1 LVTDAGLV
9 IVLVALGVIVGD
21 WDVDNDRLPLALVD
35 TVSDVDKD
43 ADCVAVAVRDAVTL
57 LEML

>member
-1 LVTDAGLV
+1 MTDANLV
-9 IVLVALGVIVGD
+9 IVLVALVVIVSD
-21 WDVDNDRLPLALVD
+21 WDVDNDRLTLALVD